1 MRHNCQGESFP
12 AIDRQGQPYVLTP
25 LYRPAPDGAAERP
38 ARRPTVKVAADFV
51 GIVAADGRD
60 VRRASRGRYYVSA
73 ADGGE
78 LIALFSSDRHAV

>member
-1 MRHNCQGESFP
+1 MRQNRQGESFP
-12 AIDRQGQPYVLTP
+12 AIDRQGQPYMLTP
-25 LYRPAPDGAAERP
+25 LYRPAPDGPVEVGAGRRP
-38 ARRPTVKVAADFV
+38 AKRAADFI

-60 VRRASRGRYYVSA
+60 VRRASRGRYYLSA